1 MRPRRGSEAARAAR
15 VRRRI
20 RRPSAHWVLLGL
32 VVVVLVLLLLVQ
44 GITVRRVGAS
54 ATPTAQTAGTPLAG
68 SRPLLTVTD
77 GRLVSRQPP
86 PGRRVA
92 LTFDDGPEPDLD
104 AADRSRCCAAST
116 CRRRSS
122 RSAAR
127 WRATRA
133 SSGSCIVEGFELG
146 NHTFT
151 HVDAHARAE
160 LARARSRSR

>member
-92 LTFDDGPEPDLD
+92 LTFDDGPSPIWTPRIAREL
-104 AADRSRCCAAST
+104 
-116 CRRRSS
+116 RRLHVP
-122 RSAAR
+122 
-127 WRATRA
+127 ATFFTV
-133 SSGSCIVEGFELG
+133 GSQVVRDPGIVGQLHRQGFEASA
-146 NHTFT
+146 TT
-151 HVDAHARAE
+151 PSPTSTSRAGR
-160 LARARSRSR
+160 AGGARSRSR